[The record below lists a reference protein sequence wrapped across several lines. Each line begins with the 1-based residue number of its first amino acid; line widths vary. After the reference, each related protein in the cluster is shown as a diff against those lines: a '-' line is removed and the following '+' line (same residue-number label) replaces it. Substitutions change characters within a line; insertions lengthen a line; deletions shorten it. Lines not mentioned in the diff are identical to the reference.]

1 MSPSSM
7 ALLLWR
13 GCPAAHDFAG
23 GLIAICVPL
32 MVFCTAFCGPNRP
45 AQMPRDAA
53 SQASRDAA
61 GTQTS
66 GSPGGV
72 PWGGGDEVV
81 RRAQAS
87 APDELCRALCHHS
100 LHTQRRARVRALER
114 GVGPPQSCS
123 HAESGLGGTVS
134 IIATEHF
141 TGPGML
147 TKT

>member
-1 MSPSSM
+1 M

-61 GTQTS
+61 GTQSS
-66 GSPGGV
+66 GLPGRV
-72 PWGGGDEVV
+72 PWGGAARCWDGP
-81 RRAQAS
+81 RQLRPTSFAALS
-87 APDELCRALCHHS
+87 AIIACTRSA
-100 LHTQRRARVRALER
+100 RARLDLTSVSPNHAIKLLTVR
-114 GVGPPQSCS
+114 VGTSQEPACYTS
-123 HAESGLGGTVS
+123 
-134 IIATEHF
+134 
-141 TGPGML
+141 
-147 TKT
+147 